1 MKKLS
6 RLQNFILT
14 KSLANE
20 FTNKSVFA
28 NFYKDT
34 SPTGRQEKVKPH
46 DLEKII
52 TSSINKLIKRDLVIA
67 HCKKT
72 KEKLFIEYINL
83 TSHGKKL
90 AKQLLGIQEHLPIKY
105 KVTSTKL

>member
-1 MKKLS
+1 MYKLS

-20 FTNKSVFA
+20 FTNKNVFA
-28 NFYKDT
+28 LFYRDK
-34 SPTGRQEKVKPH
+34 KVKPR
-46 DLEKII
+46 DVEKII

-72 KEKLFIEYINL
+72 KEKIFIERIVL
-83 TSHGKKL
+83 TGYGKKL
-90 AKQLLGIQEHLPIKY
+90 AKQLLGIQEHLPFKY
-105 KVTSTKL
+105 KNLKK

>member
-1 MKKLS
+1 MQKLS
-6 RLQNFILT
+6 KLQNFILR

-20 FTNKSVFA
+20 FTNKSVFSS
-28 NFYKDT
+28 FYKDK
-34 SPTGRQEKVKPH
+34 KVKPK

-67 HCKKT
+67 YCKKT
-72 KEKLFIEYINL
+72 KEKLFIESISL
-83 TSHGKKL
+83 TNRGKKL

-105 KVTSTKL
+105 RK

>member
-1 MKKLS
+1 MYKLS

-14 KSLANE
+14 KSLLNE
-20 FTNKSVFA
+20 STKKSVFV
-28 NFYKDT
+28 NFYKDK
-34 SPTGRQEKVKPH
+34 KVKPR

-72 KEKLFIEYINL
+72 KEKIFIEHIVL
-83 TSHGKKL
+83 TNHGKKL
-90 AKQLLGIQEHLPIKY
+90 AKQLLGTQEHLPFKY
-105 KVTSTKL
+105 KNKK

>member
-6 RLQNFILT
+6 RLQKFILT
-14 KSLANE
+14 KSLANDT
-20 FTNKSVFA
+20 TNKNIFS
-28 NFYKDT
+28 NFYKDK
-34 SPTGRQEKVKPH
+34 KVKPH
-46 DLEKII
+46 DVEKII
-52 TSSINKLIKRDLVIA
+52 SSSINKLIKRDLVIA

-72 KEKLFIEYINL
+72 KEKIFIETINL

-105 KVTSTKL
+105 KK